1 MALSIGE
8 LAGYLTLD
16 DSKFEQGLEG
26 AKGKFEK
33 TGGFLKEHGKKIGM
47 AAGAA
52 VGAAVVAG
60 VAANIDI
67 GKANDKLAAQL
78 GLNAKRSEKAGKVA
92 ANLYRGAW
100 GDSMED
106 VNNAVGAVM
115 SSIDGM
121 SRASGTRLE
130 KVTAK
135 AMDFAT
141 AFEIDVTRAAQVA
154 GQMVETGLAKNA
166 TRAFDL
172 LTAASQKVP
181 AALREDLLD
190 AADEYGQ
197 FFAGLGYS
205 GEEAFA
211 LLVDASAKGMYGI
224 DKAGDAIKEFTIRS
238 TDMSTASKDAYKAI
252 GLNARDMA
260 DKILKGGD
268 DAKQATGKII
278 DGLLGIQNPS
288 KRANAAIAL
297 FGTPLEDLNV
307 KDIPKFLE
315 SMKGMSGSMDDAAGA
330 SKRMGDTL
338 NDNFATRIEG
348 WKRQASGFVQ
358 DGLMAI
364 VAGFESGE
372 RKSGGF
378 MGAMEELGAF
388 IKNDAIPAIEDG
400 ANAVKKFGGWVK
412 DNQTPIKIIAGVIA
426 TLLIPHYV
434 LLGIEAMK
442 SAGKAVKAWLIQ
454 QREAIKTVAKHVW
467 ATGVIVAKWAWLGA
481 KAMLHAAK
489 VAAAWV
495 LSMGPIA
502 WVIAAV
508 VGLVVVIVKNWDKI
522 KDIIGRGWAW
532 VKDKTSSTWKAV
544 TGSVK
549 GAWETVK
556 DKTKTAAL
564 WVLDK
569 MLWFAERILG
579 TMAKAFG
586 WAPGIGEKLKAAHE
600 KVKAFREDVNAEMD
614 AIKDEDVKVR
624 IMAGKEGKL
633 YGDAYGGG
641 GTLPAIAA
649 GAAHGGG
656 GGMGGAGLIPKVEAP
671 MSPVRQATAQISHG
685 IHADAMAQAERLAD
699 AMAKR
704 ANKNRSRGLG
714 TAGAPGSVLPRG
726 SYRVGM
732 PYLGYPGHYGADY
745 PAANGT
751 PVYAPWPGRVTAS
764 YDLPGSNAYNS
775 TPYRSYG
782 RLVKI
787 AYDNG
792 YSSLFAHLSS
802 RIGRTGRIGAGT
814 MVGRVGSTGNSTG
827 PHLHAEFSRSGSTI
841 NPARLGLFDTGGLAR
856 GAGLMVKGPRPERV
870 LSNRQTEAFE
880 RLVARLDQSG
890 GTGAAGLRPIVVHDK
905 SGDPVRTA
913 REVARQEMMAGVV

>member
-16 DSKFEQGLEG
+16 DTKFEQGLEG

-106 VNNAVGAVM
+106 VNTAVGAVM
-115 SSIDGM
+115 SSIEGM
-121 SRASGTRLE
+121 SNASGKRLE
-130 KVTAK
+130 GVTAK
-135 AMDFAT
+135 ALDFAT
-141 AFEIDVTRAAQVA
+141 AFEIDVTRATQVA
-154 GQMVETGLAKNA
+154 GQMMSTGLAKNA
-166 TRAFDL
+166 TEAFDL

-181 AALREDLLD
+181 AAVREDVLD
-190 AADEYGQ
+190 ASDEYGQ
-197 FFAGLGYS
+197 FFATLGYD
-205 GEEAFA
+205 GQQAMA
-211 LLVDASAKGMYGI
+211 MLVDASEKGMYGI

-238 TDMSTASKDAYKAI
+238 TDMSTSSKGAYKAI
-252 GLNARDMA
+252 GLDARDMA
-260 DKILKGGD
+260 NAILKGGD
-268 DAKQATGKII
+268 DAQKATRKII
-278 DGLLGIQNPS
+278 DGILGIKDPAKQGE
-288 KRANAAIAL
+288 AAIAL

-307 KDIPKFLE
+307 SEIPAFLK
-315 SMKGMSGSMDDAAGA
+315 SMRGTSKSMDDTAGA

-338 NDNFATRIEG
+338 NDNFATRMEG

-364 VAGFESGE
+364 VDGFEKGEGSG
-372 RKSGGF
+372 KGF
-378 MGAMEELGAF
+378 DGFLSDLGATM
-388 IKNDAIPAIEDG
+388 KNDVIPEVE
-400 ANAVKKFGGWVK
+400 NAAEKIKKFGGWVK

-426 TLLIPHYV
+426 TLLVPHYA

-442 SAGKAVKAWLIQ
+442 SAGKAVKAWVMQ
-454 QREAIKTVAKHVW
+454 QGAAIKTVAKHIW

-522 KDIIGRGWAW
+522 KTIVGKGWDW
-532 VKDKTSSTWKAV
+532 VKDKTSKTWNAV
-544 TGSVK
+544 AGSVK

-569 MLWFAERILG
+569 MLWFADKILG

-641 GTLPAIAA
+641 GVLPAVAA
-649 GAAHGGG
+649 GTAHGG

-714 TAGAPGSVLPRG
+714 AAGAPGSVLPRG

-880 RLVARLDQSG
+880 RLVARLDQGG
-890 GTGAAGLRPIVVHDK
+890 GTGAAGLRPIVVNDR

-913 REVARQEMMAGVV
+913 REVARQEMMAGVI